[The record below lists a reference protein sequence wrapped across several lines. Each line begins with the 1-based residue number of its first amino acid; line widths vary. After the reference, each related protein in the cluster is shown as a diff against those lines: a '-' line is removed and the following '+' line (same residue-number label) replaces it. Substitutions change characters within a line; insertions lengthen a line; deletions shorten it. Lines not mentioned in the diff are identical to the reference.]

1 MPSPIKAIKGGVQGV
16 KNTNLAAK
24 VNNTMA
30 KKGTLSPNGVQ
41 VKKVTVGPI
50 NVIKGF
56 VSGAKNPDKASAQ
69 GSQLKN
75 FRAAQKKNG

>member
-1 MPSPIKAIKGGVQGV
+1 MKTIKGGVQGV
-16 KNTNLAAK
+16 KNANLAVK

-30 KKGTLSPNGVQ
+30 KKGTLNKVSGAPM
-41 VKKVTVGPI
+41 KKVTLGPI

-56 VSGAKNPDKASAQ
+56 VSGAKSPDKASAQ

-75 FRAAQKKNG
+75 FRTAQKKKG